1 MNPNN
6 SAWSFCFNEVELFFN
21 ISCPHHQI
29 FKNRN
34 LGDFITFIVNPR
46 ENFDYAA
53 NGNKKQGVNVREII
67 RNRVKQYNNDYL
79 LQSLGFFGSKDNF
92 EWKQYT
98 LDELSIYQTRN
109 IFTMPFNNL

>member
-6 SAWSFCFNEVELFFN
+6 STWSFCFNEVELFFN

-46 ENFDYAA
+46 ENFDYVA
-53 NGNKKQGVNVREII
+53 NGNKKQGVKE
-67 RNRVKQYNNDYL
+67 
-79 LQSLGFFGSKDNF
+79 S
-92 EWKQYT
+92 
-98 LDELSIYQTRN
+98 
-109 IFTMPFNNL
+109 